1 MYDSKSKSQ
10 FLFITQRSKQP
21 VFSNPSLITLQ
32 LKLYWFSMDKLQIKI
47 YFKTIPSLWSD
58 VENVTLWTMP
68 SAEFGYIGVKIN
80 LTWNPWHNSPSSNS
94 QNKLKSELLP
104 PWNVVN
110 YPPPSH
116 SVSKIYHVGWSLS
129 VYSYLGLE
137 TKVCYAVSMV
147 GKHTGHCFGYSTC
160 EMSPLWTVNT
170 CYLIYYFNK
179 PNTQHVYNGLSQ
191 EPMYHTMKSTKH
203 IKLHGST

>member
-1 MYDSKSKSQ
+1 MYDSKSISQ

-110 YPPPSH
+110 YPPPLPQCVQDIPCWLVVECLLLPRSRN
-116 SVSKIYHVGWSLS
+116 K
-129 VYSYLGLE
+129 GLL
-137 TKVCYAVSMV
+137 C
-147 GKHTGHCFGYSTC
+147 C
-160 EMSPLWTVNT
+160 
-170 CYLIYYFNK
+170 I
-179 PNTQHVYNGLSQ
+179 NGR
-191 EPMYHTMKSTKH
+191 
-203 IKLHGST
+203 